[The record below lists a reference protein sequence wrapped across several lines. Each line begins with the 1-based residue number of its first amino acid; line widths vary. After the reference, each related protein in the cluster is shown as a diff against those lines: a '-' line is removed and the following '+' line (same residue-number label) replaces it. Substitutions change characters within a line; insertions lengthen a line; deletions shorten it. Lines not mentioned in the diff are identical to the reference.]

1 MKLYAKQGMKILD
14 THVGS
19 ASSLIA
25 CHRAGIDA
33 WGYEIDPTYYK
44 MAMERLERECAQV
57 GLYSLM
63 DGQAGDKLDQMGIFD
78 IMEG

>member
-33 WGYEIDPTYYK
+33 WGYEIDPEYYRT
-44 MAMERLERECAQV
+44 ARERLERECAQV
-57 GLYSLM
+57 G
-63 DGQAGDKLDQMGIFD
+63 IFD
-78 IMEG
+78 IMGRD